1 SRGSATRAPRRARI
15 GEEKSAQIAGISLL
29 RGQPHAFML
38 WTYGPRAKGDGAM
51 TATRRRSGDKRPK
64 ALALPRG
71 GFAGRA
77 EEELYEAGW
86 HGGGEEA
93 GGHYDITPVR
103 VGRLMLPAIR
113 SVNDDREVLGEIAKQ
128 LVIAGIPFRL
138 VTVR

>member
-1 SRGSATRAPRRARI
+1 
-15 GEEKSAQIAGISLL
+15 
-29 RGQPHAFML
+29 
-38 WTYGPRAKGDGAM
+38 M
-51 TATRRRSGDKRPK
+51 TATQRRTGDEKPK

-71 GFAGRA
+71 GFAAKA

-86 HGGGEEA
+86 YGGGEES
-93 GGHYDITPVR
+93 GGHYETTPVR

-113 SVNDDREVLGEIAKQ
+113 SINDDREVLGNIAKQ

>member
-1 SRGSATRAPRRARI
+1 
-15 GEEKSAQIAGISLL
+15 
-29 RGQPHAFML
+29 
-38 WTYGPRAKGDGAM
+38 M
-51 TATRRRSGDKRPK
+51 TATQRRAGDEKPK

-71 GFAGRA
+71 GFAAEA

-86 HGGGEEA
+86 YGGGEEG
-93 GGHYDITPVR
+93 GGHYETTPVR

-113 SVNDDREVLGEIAKQ
+113 SINDDREVLGNIAKQ